1 MIMAS
6 VKLTQ
11 PQTKNKW
18 IDESPIN
25 GWLNEKVGA
34 YARYRDL
41 VDDTR
46 PWHVEHTANEL
57 IYSFAREKDALMF
70 ALRWNNA

>member
-1 MIMAS
+1 MIQAS
-6 VKLTQ
+6 VRLKQ

-25 GWLNEKVGA
+25 GWLNEHVGS

-41 VDDTR
+41 VDETR
-46 PWHVEHTANEL
+46 PWSVEHTATEL
-57 IYSFAREKDALMF
+57 IYSFAREQDAVAF
-70 ALRWNNA
+70 ALRWT

>member
-1 MIMAS
+1 MIVAT
-6 VKLTQ
+6 VKLKQ
-11 PQTKNKW
+11 PQTKNRW

-41 VDDTR
+41 VDETR
-46 PWHVEHTANEL
+46 PWSVEHTSTHL
-57 IYSFAREKDALMF
+57 IYSFAREEDAVMF
-70 ALRWNNA
+70 ALRFS

>member
-1 MIMAS
+1 MIVAT
-6 VKLTQ
+6 VKLKQ
-11 PQTKNKW
+11 PQTKNRW

-41 VDDTR
+41 VDETR
-46 PWHVEHTANEL
+46 PWSVEHTATHL
-57 IYSFAREKDALMF
+57 IYSFAREQDALLF
-70 ALRWNNA
+70 SLRWSQ